1 MAVAPGTIF
10 VHAWR
15 QKGMDPYSAGE
26 SQRPPSADELVA
38 RGEYREAAS
47 RLRSDLGD
55 RTPTA
60 GEMLRLADLLVLAD
74 RDEEA
79 LPILLDIA
87 DTYARHGFRDKA
99 LVALRRA
106 DAVDPGR
113 PEVSR
118 RFEALAFRPR
128 PRRRP
133 AAAPEVAPAALAPL
147 APSTDASAAAA
158 VPAPSLQPP
167 VVLPEDLFS
176 AGAKPD
182 REEKTN
188 PFARVPP
195 PEGAE
200 AGPNPDP
207 ALVALV
213 TSLGARRGRSGRAAL
228 GPALFAE
235 VTPADL
241 RRLAAGLHRR
251 VCAEGEIIVSEGDHG
266 DSVFLVADGSVRV
279 LMIGGHGRPFEIRRL
294 DAGDFFGEVS
304 ALSGHPRTATV
315 VAATR
320 CELLEVDRRVLDALA
335 TAQPAARTILE
346 DACVGRSLSEEE
358 SAVRS
363 LTAETAS
370 PGRAAEALRAHF
382 GGSEWSPRLRL
393 HLARL
398 MLDSGQEA
406 DALAV
411 LASVAEELAQGG
423 EAEKAVAV
431 LKQVERIRHRAERDL
446 RLAPLVATQ
455 RFQPPAE
462 DEPTPPRSR
471 AASEAAFRVWVGS
484 LLRETDALTARPAVG
499 SPRPRRR
506 GARKS
511 RSRARA

>member
-1 MAVAPGTIF
+1 
-10 VHAWR
+10 
-15 QKGMDPYSAGE
+15 MDPSSAGQ
-26 SQRPPSADELVA
+26 SRRPPSTDELVA
-38 RGEYREAAS
+38 RGEYVEAAA

-133 AAAPEVAPAALAPL
+133 AAEPEDAPAA
-147 APSTDASAAAA
+147 
-158 VPAPSLQPP
+158 PALQPP